1 MGHESIYKD
10 YIVYVCMCLH
20 ACVAKESTRPSSQKL
35 CVSYRSKAAL
45 EPEEVQEKAQNESI
59 DKIGKCIEY
68 ICSCLYIIIKVH
80 KHT

>member
-20 ACVAKESTRPSSQKL
+20 ACVAKESTRASSQKL

-45 EPEEVQEKAQNESI
+45 EPGKAQDESI
-59 DKIGKCIEY
+59 YKIGKYIEY
-68 ICSCLYIIIKVH
+68 ICSCICIIIKVL
-80 KHT
+80 KSI

>member
-20 ACVAKESTRPSSQKL
+20 AYAAKESTRASSQKL

-45 EPEEVQEKAQNESI
+45 EQEKAQNESI

-68 ICSCLYIIIKVH
+68 ICSCLCIIIKVL
-80 KHT
+80 KSI